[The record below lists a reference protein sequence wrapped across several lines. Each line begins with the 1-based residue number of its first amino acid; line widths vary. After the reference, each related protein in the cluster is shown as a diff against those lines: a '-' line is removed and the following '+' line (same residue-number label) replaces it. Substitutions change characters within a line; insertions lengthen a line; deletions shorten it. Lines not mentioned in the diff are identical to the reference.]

1 MMATAFA
8 THTQHTFFFL
18 FSFVSISLSIHGVYK
33 MCNAAEQQ
41 QQHTKP
47 LCQHAFK
54 QATRHRTTRSSVHV
68 CTATLYKLYVHSG
81 ESLYRVQQTERKKR
95 APDAKTAHP
104 SLNGE
109 TTTFYITDSVMCC
122 WPAKG
127 KAKGR
132 ASQLPSEC
140 DGRRRFHLVI

>member
-41 QQHTKP
+41 QQQHTKP

-54 QATRHRTTRSSVHV
+54 QATRHRTTRSSVRV

-104 SLNGE
+104 SLHGE
-109 TTTFYITDSVMCC
+109 TTTFYI
-122 WPAKG
+122 
-127 KAKGR
+127 
-132 ASQLPSEC
+132 
-140 DGRRRFHLVI
+140 